1 MSMPAIERVI
11 PLVGHLPH
19 AIRESLARRLRELA
33 GVGLVVLA
41 MICAAALMTWSVQD
55 PSLSHAT
62 SRPIRNILGYSGA
75 IGADLAMQILGLGA
89 IATILTVAVW
99 GWRMI
104 THRAFDREALRIA
117 CWILCTVSAAGF
129 ASCWPP
135 VGAWPLP
142 TGVGGVVGDAL
153 VRAPA
158 VVFGPPGFLYR
169 LVLGLILGS
178 AMLAAFVMACGLGAR
193 EPEQT
198 SIVVDD
204 SHEEEDDKD
213 GGSVSLGFMVHAAMS
228 AKARLARLMTL
239 AYRSLV
245 SSAPTGRAAAF
256 ERQEPRLGGS
266 RSPSIAPQADADHDE
281 AEHDDVVE
289 NDEPEPEDDEEDEA
303 PVARA
308 PRKKAAPRQPLRKSA
323 DKFEL
328 PAVSMLTSPKASD
341 RQPLSKTELET
352 NSRALEGVLGDFGVR
367 GEIVKAH
374 PGPVVTL
381 YELEPAPGIKSSRVI
396 GLADDIARSMS
407 ALSAR
412 VAVVPGRN
420 AIGIELPNP
429 HREKVYLRELLVV
442 KDGNESVAK
451 LPLCLGKNIGGD
463 SIIVDLARMPHLLIA
478 GTTGSGK
485 SVAINTMILSLV
497 YRLRPDQCRLIMV
510 DPKMLELSVYDGIP
524 HLLTPVVT
532 DPKKAVVALK
542 WAVREMEERYKKMSK
557 LGVRNLDGYNSR
569 LSEAKARGEEL
580 TRTVHTGFDK
590 ETGKAIYEAEKLDLE
605 PLPYIVIIVDEM
617 ADLMMVAGKD
627 IEGAV
632 QRLAQ
637 MARAAGLHVILA
649 TQRPSVDVIT
659 GTIKANF
666 PTRISFQVTSK
677 IDSRTIL
684 GEMGAE
690 QLLGQGD
697 MLYMAGGGRISRVHG
712 PFVSDEEVEKVV
724 RHLKTQGQPEYLEAV
739 TAEEPTDEDGA
750 VFDATGMGGEGG
762 DLFSQAVAI
771 VKRDRKASTSYIQR
785 RLQIGYNRAA
795 SLMERM
801 ELEGIVGQANH
812 AGKREI
818 LVEEEESGF

>member
-1 MSMPAIERVI
+1 MRMATMERVI
-11 PLVGHLPH
+11 PLVAHLPH
-19 AIRESLARRLRELA
+19 SIREMLARRLRELA
-33 GVGLVVLA
+33 GLGLIGA
-41 MICAAALMTWSVQD
+41 AIAAAAALMSWSVQD

-62 SRPIRNILGYSGA
+62 SRKINNFLGYPGA

-89 IATILTVAVW
+89 IMTVLTVAVW
-99 GWRMI
+99 GWRMMM
-104 THRAFDREALRIA
+104 HRPFDREALRIA
-117 CWILCTVSAAGF
+117 AWILGTAIASGL
-129 ASCWPP
+129 ASCFPT
-135 VGAWPLP
+135 VGTWPLP
-142 TGVGGVVGDAL
+142 TGIGGVVGDAL

-169 LVLGLILGS
+169 VVLGSIFAV
-178 AMLAAFVMACGLGAR
+178 AMVGCFLVACGFGAR
-193 EPEQT
+193 EPEPT
-198 SIVVDD
+198 PIETDD
-204 SHEEEDDKD
+204 APLELDDDRD
-213 GGSVSLGFMVHAAMS
+213 GGSALLGWVVHAAMS
-228 AKARLARLMTL
+228 LKARVTRLATL
-239 AYRSLV
+239 GYRALV
-245 SSAPTGRAAAF
+245 SSAPTGRAASF
-256 ERQEPRLGGS
+256 ERQEPVLGM
-266 RSPSIAPQADADHDE
+266 RPSPSIAPQADDPRGLDE
-281 AEHDDVVE
+281 EP
-289 NDEPEPEDDEEDEA
+289 DEPDFEPEDEEDDEP
-303 PVARA
+303 PVVRA
-308 PRKKAAPRQPLRKSA
+308 PRKKASSRQPARKPASR
-323 DKFEL
+323 FEL
-328 PAVSMLTSPKASD
+328 PPVSVLTAPRAAD

-352 NSRALEGVLGDFGVR
+352 NSRALEGVLQDFGVR
-367 GEIVKAH
+367 GEIIKAH

-429 HREKVYLRELLVV
+429 HREKVYLRELLSM
-442 KDGNESVAK
+442 KDSNETVHK
-451 LPLCLGKNIGGD
+451 LPLCLGKNIGGE

-542 WAVREMEERYKKMSK
+542 WAVREMEERYKKMAK
-557 LGVRNLDGYNSR
+557 LGVRNIDGYNNR
-569 LSEAKARGEEL
+569 LGEAKARGEEL

-590 ETGKAIYEAEKLDLE
+590 ETGKAIYEEEKLDLE

-724 RHLKTQGQPEYLEAV
+724 KHLKSQGSPEYLEAV
-739 TAEEPTDEDGA
+739 TAEEPGEEDGA
-750 VFDATGMGGEGG
+750 VFDSTGMGGGGDG

-801 ELEGIVGQANH
+801 EQEGIVGQANH

-818 LVEEEESGF
+818 LIAEDDGGF